1 MSNTD
6 LEKLGTGKT
15 STEKSVPEKTVSSE
29 IAQLFLQLSD
39 DLGVERNQLIAG
51 ADIDPIWLEKPGSYI
66 PVESLYSLTK
76 QLAKLTDNEDIGL
89 WAGRASFLNQANLLI
104 YLSAIC
110 SHFRQWL
117 NMMPSSLEAVGDIG
131 EAVVVKEGDMLRT
144 EWRPSVTMATSGR
157 YITDMMLSMCQSL
170 LNSVC
175 YSPVPVPKVYF
186 SYPEPEDTT
195 IHRQIFG
202 GQLEFGQ
209 TFSGLFY
216 PVSTLGWPIIKVWD
230 EKSPLSKDNLLSII
244 EKGSGDGFMRRLRRC
259 IVRALPS
266 GKMTI
271 DTIANELAI
280 SRRTLQR
287 RLSERNELF
296 ASVVQELRSAMAVR
310 LLADKQIPITEIAFM
325 LGYADTS
332 SFSTAFKGWH
342 GCSPRDFT
350 SYQH

>member
-1 MSNTD
+1 MSGTV
-6 LEKLGTGKT
+6 LG
-15 STEKSVPEKTVSSE
+15 STASGKTVSSR

-39 DLGVERNQLIAG
+39 DLGVDRDQLIAN
-51 ADIDPIWLEKPGSYI
+51 ADIDPIWLENPDVYI
-66 PVESLYSLTK
+66 PVETLYNLTK
-76 QLAKLTDNEDIGL
+76 QLAKLTGNEDIGL
-89 WAGRASFLNQANLLI
+89 WAGRASFLNQANLLQ

-117 NMMPSSLEAVGDIG
+117 NMMPNTLETVEAIG
-131 EAVVVKEGDMLRT
+131 EAVVVKEGDTLRT
-144 EWRPSVTMATSGR
+144 EWRPTVPVEVSGR
-157 YITDMMLSMCQSL
+157 YITDMMLSMSQCL

-186 SYPEPEDTT
+186 NYPEPDDTT
-195 IHRQIFG
+195 VHRQVFS
-202 GQLEFGQ
+202 GQLVFDQ
-209 TFSGLFY
+209 AFSGLFY
-216 PVSTLGWPIIKVWD
+216 PAAALEWPIIKVWD
-230 EKSPLSKDNLLSII
+230 EKSPLAKDNLLSII
-244 EKGSGDGFMRRLRRC
+244 EKGSSDGFMRRVRRC

-266 GKMTI
+266 GAMTI

-296 ASVVQELRSAMAVR
+296 ANIVQELRSAMAVR
-310 LLADKQIPITEIAFM
+310 LLIDNQIPITEIAFM

-342 GCSPRDFT
+342 SCSPRDFVE
-350 SYQH
+350 QV